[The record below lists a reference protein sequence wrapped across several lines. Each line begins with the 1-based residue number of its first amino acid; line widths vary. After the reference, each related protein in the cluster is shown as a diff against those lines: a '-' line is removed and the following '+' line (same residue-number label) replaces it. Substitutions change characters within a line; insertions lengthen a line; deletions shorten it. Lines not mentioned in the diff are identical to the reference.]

1 MTDATNS
8 SPLDRTRTP
17 GHHVDPALFGVAVE
31 AAGEAILITTPDLQD
46 PGPVIVYVNPGFTRM
61 TGYTREE
68 AVGRSP
74 RFLQGP
80 ETDRAVLDRLRAELA
95 AGRPFH
101 GETVNYRKDGSTYLI
116 DWLITPMR
124 DRAGEITH
132 WIAIQRDI
140 TQLRQNEAQ
149 LRNAAEQRGLMLGE
163 LQHRVRST
171 LAAVR
176 GLARRTGDTSLTAED
191 YAAHLDGRLNAL
203 TRVLGVIGQDPGAG
217 ISLESLVA
225 EELLTNIAHEGEQAF
240 ISGPEVLLQPRAAE
254 TFGLALHELA
264 TNAVKYGALT
274 SAQGR
279 VTVRWWIEGEERQG
293 ADRLIFDW
301 VETGAQHPVLA
312 PQPGGFGM
320 SLLQDTLPYE
330 LEAETTIAFT
340 PQGLACRIALPVT
353 PRVLRSVEDARS
365 EPLRRC

>member
-1 MTDATNS
+1 MTGSSDGNS
-8 SPLDRTRTP
+8 ADCLDRQE
-17 GHHVDPALFGVAVE
+17 GGLDPRLFRVATE
-31 AAGEAILITTPDLQD
+31 AAGEAILITTPDLEP
-46 PGPVIVYVNPGFTRM
+46 PGPLIVYANPAFTRL

-80 ETDRAVLDRLRAELA
+80 KTERGTLDRLRADLA
-95 AGRPFH
+95 AGRSFH
-101 GETVNYRKDGSTYLI
+101 GEAVNYRKDGSTYLI

-124 DRAGEITH
+124 DEAGDITH

-140 TQLRQNEAQ
+140 TDLRQKEGR
-149 LRNAAEQRGLMLGE
+149 LRKAAEHQTLLLGE
-163 LQHRVRST
+163 LQHRVMST

-176 GLARRTGDTSLTAED
+176 ALARRTGDTSLTAED

-203 TRVLGVIGQDPGAG
+203 TRVLGVIARDPGTG
-217 ISLESLVA
+217 ISLEGLVA

-274 SAQGR
+274 SPRGR
-279 VTVRWWIEGEERQG
+279 ITVRWWIEDEEREG
-293 ADRLIFDW
+293 VARLVFDW
-301 VETGAQHPVLA
+301 VETGAQQPVPA
-312 PQPGGFGM
+312 PRPSGFGM

-340 PQGLACRIALPVT
+340 PQGLTCRIAFPLT
-353 PRVLRSVEDARS
+353 PRVIRSSEDDRS
-365 EPLRRC
+365 EPPR

>member
-1 MTDATNS
+1 MTDATSS
-8 SPLDRTRTP
+8 SPQDRIRTP
-17 GHHVDPALFGVAVE
+17 GQRDDPALFRVAVE
-31 AAGEAILITTPDLQD
+31 AAGEAILITTPDLQE
-46 PGPVIVYVNPGFTRM
+46 PGPVIVYANPAFTRM

-68 AVGRSP
+68 ALGRSP

-80 ETDRAVLDRLRAELA
+80 KTDRAVLDRLRAELA

-101 GETVNYRKDGSTYLI
+101 GEAVNYRKDGSTYLI

-132 WIAIQRDI
+132 WVAIQRDI
-140 TQLRQNEAQ
+140 THLRQQEEQLRD
-149 LRNAAEQRGLMLGE
+149 AAEQRSLILGE
-163 LQHRVRST
+163 LQHRVRSS

-176 GLARRTGDTSLTAED
+176 ALARRTGDTSLTAED

-203 TRVLGVIGQDPGAG
+203 TRVLGVIARDPGAG

-274 SAQGR
+274 SAKGR
-279 VTVRWWIEGEERQG
+279 VTVRWWTEGEERQG
-293 ADRLIFDW
+293 AARLVFDW
-301 VETGAQHPVLA
+301 VETGAQQPVLA

-330 LEAETTIAFT
+330 FEAETTIAFT
-340 PQGLACRIALPVT
+340 PQGLTCRIALPLT
-353 PRVLRSVEDARS
+353 PRVIRSVEDDGS
-365 EPLRRC
+365 EPPR